1 MSMIFYLSFLSP
13 NSTRKRS
20 SSISEMWTPL
30 FIFQAILIV
39 FCRASMFMLL
49 YVRICMTMQF
59 SPNAL
64 VALVLSPPRMISS
77 SSSLVRVSFFQNSSR
92 SSTIMVCFRF
102 LCEVVMGG
110 EKKGREEKRRKKTR
124 KFHGGTTDFLQE
136 ARPTL
141 SLCSREETRDA
152 R

>member
-1 MSMIFYLSFLSP
+1 MIFCLSFLSP

-39 FCRASMFMLL
+39 FRRASMFMLL
-49 YVRICMTMQF
+49 CVRICMTRQF

-102 LCEVVMGG
+102 LGEVVMGG
-110 EKKGREEKRRKKTR
+110 EKQGREEKRRKKTR
-124 KFHGGTTDFLQE
+124 KFHGGTTNFLQG
-136 ARPTL
+136 ARTTL